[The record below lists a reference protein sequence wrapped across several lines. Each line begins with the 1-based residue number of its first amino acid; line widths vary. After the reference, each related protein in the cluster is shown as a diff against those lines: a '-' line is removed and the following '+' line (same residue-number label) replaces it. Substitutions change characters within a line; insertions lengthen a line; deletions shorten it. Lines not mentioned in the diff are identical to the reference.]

1 MDEITKLLKAWG
13 AGDKEALDK
22 LMRLV
27 DPELKKIAHHFMR
40 NERAGHILQTT
51 ALVNET
57 LVRLIRENINFED
70 RKHFY
75 GVLKWRMRQV
85 LIQIARKRPRGEHIN
100 VDDAEIPDEKAQ
112 EVITLEG
119 ALTKLGQ
126 IDPEQLNIIEYR
138 FFIGLTH
145 DEIANLLGK
154 SVTTVQRN
162 WRFARSWLKTEM
174 TGET

>member
-1 MDEITKLLKAWG
+1 MDEVTKLLQAWRN
-13 AGDKEALDK
+13 GDKKALDK

-51 ALVNET
+51 ALVNEA
-57 LVRLIRENINFED
+57 LIRLIRENINFED

-75 GVLKWRMRQV
+75 GILKRRMRQV
-85 LIQIARKRPRGEHIN
+85 LIEIARRRPLGEHIN
-100 VDDAEIPDEKAQ
+100 ADDAEIPYEKAQ
-112 EVITLEG
+112 EMITLER

-126 IDPEQLNIIEYR
+126 NDPDKLTIIEYR
-138 FFIGLTH
+138 FYIGLTY
-145 DEIANLLGK
+145 DEIAALLGI
-154 SVTTVQRN
+154 SATTVQRE

-174 TGET
+174 TGES